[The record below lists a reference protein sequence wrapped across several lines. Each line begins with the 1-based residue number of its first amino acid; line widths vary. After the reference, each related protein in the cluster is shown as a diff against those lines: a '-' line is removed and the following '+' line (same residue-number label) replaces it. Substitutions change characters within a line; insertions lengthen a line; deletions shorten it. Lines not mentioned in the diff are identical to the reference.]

1 MVSKPSALFS
11 FMEHVHIDT
20 QTCKNGFKSYD
31 IFFLF
36 FSLFY
41 FPFHSIHVQ
50 TNTIMILSIA
60 KTNRNRSSNLS
71 HINTHSNT
79 DIYKHGRTH
88 ITTYTYRQTHTHIH
102 TYPLPPPTHIHKE
115 CTSHYYYYFTF
126 SSIKASHC
134 QVSLTRTS
142 QDRLLTE

>member
-1 MVSKPSALFS
+1 MTFAVDAPTGRQAASFPIGSFSSILLRWSRQCVVRTSA
-11 FMEHVHIDT
+11 
-20 QTCKNGFKSYD
+20 
-31 IFFLF
+31 IFFF

-50 TNTIMILSIA
+50 KNTIMILSIA

-88 ITTYTYRQTHTHIH
+88 ITTYTYRQTHTHTHIYPIH
-102 TYPLPPPTHIHKE
+102 THTHTHTYTKNILSTMDISYLSMAANSE
-115 CTSHYYYYFTF
+115 PC
-126 SSIKASHC
+126 
-134 QVSLTRTS
+134 
-142 QDRLLTE
+142 